1 MIAAPSVMTGTPSAR
16 RLVLLGATGSIGA
29 QTLEVLA
36 RYPDIARLHG
46 LAVGGSRPDVVADQ
60 VARHRP
66 ERLVVADPARAEA
79 VERAVT
85 LACSAAGITAPSI
98 EAGQQAVVDLAGSL
112 GGQDV
117 VLNAITG
124 SVGLLPTL
132 SALVSGARLAL
143 ANKESLVVGGHLVT
157 DAAAP
162 GQILPVD
169 SEHTA
174 IAQALAGVR
183 PDQVD
188 RLVVTASGGP
198 FRGRS
203 RAELGAVTP
212 EQALAHPTWA
222 MGRVITTNSATLVN
236 KALEV
241 VEACFQFDLPEDR
254 VDVVVHPQSIVHSM
268 ATLVDGSTIAQ
279 ASPPDMRHAIGW
291 ALAHPEKLPGLAA
304 PLDFS
309 TAQSWTF
316 EPVDEVTFPA
326 ISIARAAHRE
336 GGGAMAAYNA
346 ANEEAVEAFF
356 TGGLSFLGIVEMIR
370 AVLEHP
376 GRPRAEL
383 AAGVDGVL
391 AVESWA
397 RDTART
403 LISEGSSKNSGG
415 STPPANPTSSADP
428 AGPASS
434 GTGR

>member
-1 MIAAPSVMTGTPSAR
+1 VTGAPVR

-36 RYPDIARLHG
+36 RYPGIAQVHG
-46 LAVGGSRPDVVADQ
+46 LAVGGSRPDAIAEQVVS
-60 VARHRP
+60 HRP
-66 ERLVVADPARAEA
+66 ARVVVSDPALAEA

-85 LACSAAGITAPSI
+85 VACSGAGIATPRI
-98 EAGQQAVVDLAGSL
+98 DAGQRAVVDLAGSL
-112 GGQDV
+112 GEHDV

-124 SVGLLPTL
+124 SVGLRPTL
-132 SALVSGARLAL
+132 AALASGARLAL
-143 ANKESLVVGGHLVT
+143 ANKESLVVGGRLVT

-198 FRGRS
+198 FRGRT
-203 RAELGAVTP
+203 RAELAAVTP

-241 VEACFQFDLPEDR
+241 IEACFQFDLPEDR

-309 TAQSWTF
+309 AARSWTF

-326 ISIARAAHRE
+326 IALARAAHRE

-346 ANEEAVEAFF
+346 ANEEAVDAFF
-356 TGGLSFLGIVEMIR
+356 VGDLSFLGITEMIR
-370 AVLEHP
+370 TVLEHP
-376 GRPRAEL
+376 ERPRAL
-383 AAGVDGVL
+383 PADGLDGVL
-391 AVESWA
+391 GVESWA
-397 RDTART
+397 RDAARS
-403 LISEGSSKNSGG
+403 LIAAQN
-415 STPPANPTSSADP
+415 
-428 AGPASS
+428 
-434 GTGR
+434 R

>member
-1 MIAAPSVMTGTPSAR
+1 MTGTPDAR
-16 RLVLLGATGSIGA
+16 RLVLLGSTGSIGT
-29 QTLEVLA
+29 QTLEVLD
-36 RYPDIARLHG
+36 RFPGVARLHG
-46 LAVGGSRPDVVADQ
+46 LAVGGARPELVAEQ
-60 VARHRP
+60 VLRHRP
-66 ERLVVADPARAEA
+66 ERVVVSEPDNAAA
-79 VERAVT
+79 VEQAVT
-85 LACSAAGITAPSI
+85 RACRADGLTAPRLD
-98 EAGQQAVVDLAGSL
+98 AGASAVVDLAGSL
-112 GGQDV
+112 GEQDV

-132 SALVSGARLAL
+132 AALASGARLAL

-188 RLVVTASGGP
+188 HLVVTASGGP

-203 RAELGAVTP
+203 RGDLATVTP
-212 EQALAHPTWA
+212 QQALAHPTWA
-222 MGRVITTNSATLVN
+222 MGPVITTNSATLVN

-241 VEACFQFDLPEDR
+241 VEACFLFDLPEDR

-291 ALAHPEKLPGLAA
+291 ALAYPEKLTGLAA
-304 PLDFS
+304 SLDF
-309 TAQSWTF
+309 TAAHSWTF
-316 EPVDEVTFPA
+316 EPVDERTFTA
-326 ISIARAAHRE
+326 IALARAAHRE

-346 ANEEAVEAFF
+346 ANEEAVDAFF
-356 TGGLSFLGIVEMIR
+356 AGDLSFLGITELIA

-376 GRPRAEL
+376 RRPRAE
-383 AAGVDGVL
+383 AADGVDGVL
-391 AVESWA
+391 GVEAWA
-397 RDTART
+397 RTAAREQ
-403 LISEGSSKNSGG
+403 ISGAVG
-415 STPPANPTSSADP
+415 
-428 AGPASS
+428 
-434 GTGR
+434 